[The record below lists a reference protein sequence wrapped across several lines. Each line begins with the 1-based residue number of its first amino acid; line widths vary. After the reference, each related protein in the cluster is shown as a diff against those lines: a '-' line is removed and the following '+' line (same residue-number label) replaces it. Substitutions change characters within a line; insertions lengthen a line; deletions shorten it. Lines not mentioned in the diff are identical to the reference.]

1 MTTFKE
7 MAVGKG
13 SYHRFAPGKWFRLTR
28 HEQRKFNR
36 QFLLTD
42 ITHSG
47 YQPPASSRI
56 EDESRRPGYSNDF
69 VAIPASVR
77 FTPSRTTPQPRIKGP
92 QIAVVTGPS
101 GEEIYTDEYG
111 RVKVQFHWAR
121 NGIKDENSSGW
132 VRVSQSWAGAGYGTM
147 FLPRIGEEVI
157 VDFLNADLRRPVIVG
172 RLYNGEKTPPHSLP
186 GNKTIITI
194 KSVSSQGGGGSNELR
209 FEDKKGAEEIYL
221 HAEKD
226 LTIAIEND
234 KEETIGTSELTQ
246 VGLNRATVVG
256 GDLQETITGSKRIS
270 VGLNQTEIIGG
281 RVSVSAGKDW
291 NRSIGGNLTEEVS
304 RSCMLSANKIVFS
317 AKEEICLEAGKAS
330 IILKKNGDISVNG
343 KSIMITGSGDVVIK
357 GKKVLSK

>member
-7 MAVGKG
+7 MAVGSG
-13 SYHRFAPGKWFRLTR
+13 SYHRFTPGKWFRLTR

-47 YQPPASSRI
+47 YQPSTTKRLADDSRQ
-56 EDESRRPGYSNDF
+56 PGYFNDF
-69 VAIPASVR
+69 VAIPTSVT

-92 QIAVVTGPS
+92 QTAVVTGPS

-111 RVKVQFHWAR
+111 RVKVQFHWDR
-121 NGIKDENSSGW
+121 SGSKGENSSGW

-147 FLPRIGEEVI
+147 FLPRVGEEVI
-157 VDFLNADLRRPVIVG
+157 VDFLNGDLRQPIIVG

-186 GNKTIITI
+186 GNKTISTI
-194 KSVSSQGGGGSNELR
+194 KSVSSKGGGGSNELR

-226 LTIAIEND
+226 LTMAIEKD
-234 KEETIGTSELTQ
+234 KEEMIGAGELTK
-246 VGLNRATVVG
+246 VGLSRTTMVG
-256 GDLQETITGSKRIS
+256 RDRNETIAGSKQIS
-270 VGLNQTEIIGG
+270 VGKNQSETIGG
-281 RVSVSAGKDW
+281 RVMVSAGKDW
-291 NRSIGGNLTEEVS
+291 TRSIGGDLTEKVS
-304 RSCMLSANKIVFS
+304 KSCMLNANKIIFS
-317 AKEEICLEAGKAS
+317 AKDEISLEAGNAS
-330 IILKKNGDISVNG
+330 IILKKSGDILVKG